1 MGDQKTLSKSY
12 RSFALVLL
20 TTVYGFNFIDR
31 QIVGI
36 LAPFIQED
44 LGLTN
49 TQLGLLIGLAFATFY
64 TCVAIPI
71 AWLADR
77 YSRVNILSI
86 ALATWSGFTAL
97 TGMAGNFMQMGFA
110 RMGVGIG
117 EAGGSPPSHS
127 IISDMYPKEERA
139 GALGVYAMGIPLG
152 IMAAYFATASL
163 MGSSGQDVD
172 WRRIFIF
179 LGVTGVVLAVLV
191 KLVLREP
198 VRGAMEFDNRTD
210 IVQPPFSESLKTL
223 LKIPA
228 WWAMCFGI
236 AFGSFVSYATSAFQT
251 KYLVVLDPSFDFQTL
266 VVVLGVI
273 NGTTYA
279 GGAFFGAKL
288 ADKWGAKDIR
298 AYGWLPAI
306 AIAVCMPIGILSFWV
321 ASVWAHL
328 ACTTVFLL
336 FLGIYLG
343 PSFAIA
349 QTLAPI
355 NMRAMSTALFFF
367 ILNAVAL
374 GGGPTFTGWL
384 IDVFKEGNPD
394 LESMRYAMT
403 VTSCMFIPSI
413 ISFLVVARVLPKD
426 WAAAEKRNE
435 ELARS

>member
-1 MGDQKTLSKSY
+1 
-12 RSFALVLL
+12 
-20 TTVYGFNFIDR
+20 
-31 QIVGI
+31 
-36 LAPFIQED
+36 
-44 LGLTN
+44 
-49 TQLGLLIGLAFATFY
+49 
-64 TCVAIPI
+64 
-71 AWLADR
+71 
-77 YSRVNILSI
+77 
-86 ALATWSGFTAL
+86 
-97 TGMAGNFMQMGFA
+97 
-110 RMGVGIG
+110 
-117 EAGGSPPSHS
+117 
-127 IISDMYPKEERA
+127 
-139 GALGVYAMGIPLG
+139 
-152 IMAAYFATASL
+152 
-163 MGSSGQDVD
+163 
-172 WRRIFIF
+172 
-179 LGVTGVVLAVLV
+179 
-191 KLVLREP
+191 
-198 VRGAMEFDNRTD
+198 MEFDNRTD

-266 VVVLGVI
+266 VIVLGVI

-367 ILNAVAL
+367 ILNMVAL